1 MNGGGLQVPRQKIS
15 LLLSGGGFR
24 ATMFH
29 LGTVRYLRET
39 NRLADVNRVFS
50 VSGGSI
56 LAAHLAINWSDYC
69 GNEKQ
74 FDRAASE
81 LVGFAQSGLRET
93 IIRKTVLCLILASLG
108 LSLMLTTVWL
118 WIGLDRLMSWLIL
131 AAFIV
136 PALFVIRTLDQWFRP
151 VAFLEQ
157 GYRRLYKS
165 SSLQDLRDVPVTFH
179 FLATNLTTGN
189 IACFTDTGIYPNI
202 IDSVSQENGIASASF
217 QISQC
222 VAASSAFP
230 PLFSP
235 VLIDPRK
242 LKVDQGK
249 MSEVQCLVDGGVFDN
264 LGLRA
269 SRIFAGG
276 DGLTV
281 VSDAERRFDWSTD
294 SAFRYLVGRASRAT
308 DILMNRVT
316 RLEFEI
322 LNSPQGESK
331 TRSVHE
337 RAFKFIR
344 LQEDLETEGGGAK
357 LTPDLQRRS
366 RRIRTDLDAFRPS
379 EIQLLFC
386 SGYIAAKH
394 AFEGRADLG
403 DGVYVADNGMP
414 SGYGQ
419 GRWLP
424 FKDESS
430 LTDPSLLEA
439 FDESETPKSKLWDPR
454 SIICWAGLLASAMMM
469 MVNPISIGLY
479 REWPAKPHDIVGE
492 RLVSFSNIAESYS
505 MLMAFSPRPQEL
517 ASFENYK
524 TNLFLLESLHLDQ
537 YTGSRRPDDF
547 EFTLIPPNNCRI
559 AYHNAFLSYDES
571 DSLVSLS
578 PIGDESEI
586 RYEVFPK
593 SRHVKVLMIIAVAI
607 PQNES
612 VELSASDFELKVR

>member
-1 MNGGGLQVPRQKIS
+1 MPNQKIS

-50 VSGGSI
+50 VSGGSV

-81 LVGFAQSGLRET
+81 LVGFVQSGLRET
-93 IIRKTVLCLILASLG
+93 IIRKTVMCLILAALG
-108 LSLMLTTVWL
+108 LNLILTTVWL
-118 WIGLDRLMSWLIL
+118 WIGLDRPVSWLIL

-151 VAFLEQ
+151 VVFLEQ

-165 SSLQDLRDVPVTFH
+165 SSLQDLRDLPVKFH

-189 IACFTDTGIYPNI
+189 IACFTGTTIYLNITNSVPPNN
-202 IDSVSQENGIASASF
+202 DIASASF
-217 QISQC
+217 RISQC

-235 VLIDPRK
+235 ILIDPRK
-242 LKVDQGK
+242 LKADQDK
-249 MSEVQCLVDGGVFDN
+249 VNEVQCLVDGGVFDN

-276 DGLTV
+276 DEVTV
-281 VSDAERRFDWSTD
+281 VSDAERHFDWSTE

-308 DILMNRVT
+308 EILMNRVT

-322 LNSPQGESK
+322 LNSPQVESETCGFNK
-331 TRSVHE
+331 K
-337 RAFKFIR
+337 AFKFIR

-366 RRIRTDLDAFRPS
+366 RNIRTDLDGFRPS

-394 AFEGRADLG
+394 AFEGQADLG

-414 SGYGQ
+414 SGYAT

-430 LTDPSLLEA
+430 LIDPDSLKLLET
-439 FDESETPKSKLWDPR
+439 FDESETPKSKLWNPR
-454 SIICWAGLLASAMMM
+454 SIICWAGLFAIGVMMV
-469 MVNPISIGLY
+469 VNPIAIGLY
-479 REWPAKPHDIVGE
+479 REWPAKPHDIVVE
-492 RLVSFSNIAESYS
+492 RLVSFSNIPESYS
-505 MLMAFSPRPQEL
+505 MLMAFSPRPQEIVN
-517 ASFENYK
+517 FENSK
-524 TNLFLLESLHLDQ
+524 TNLFLLETLDLDQ

-547 EFTLIPPNNCRI
+547 EFTLIPPNNCRM
-559 AYHNAFLSYDES
+559 AYHNAFLRYDES
-571 DSLVSLS
+571 GSLVSLS
-578 PIGDESEI
+578 RIGDESEI

-593 SRHVKVLMIIAVAI
+593 SRHAKVLMIIAVAI

-612 VELSASDFELKVR
+612 VELSADDFELKVR